1 MGGEHTPEQI
11 ASRARPLVGEPES
24 MNFPPRMR
32 VSCRARFGG
41 YCFMRIKSVLASMAV
56 CAAIASPAAA
66 ATTVIDFDDAVAP
79 AAFSDQTPLTNQ
91 YAALGVTF
99 AGVGFP
105 GAEVLDQD
113 SNFGVGARSGR
124 NFLAHNTYTGLATE
138 AIFATAISGFEVFVG
153 SGAGYD
159 GLYWANGYN
168 LAGDL
173 VDAVS
178 IQFAPGNAGGW
189 TALNLSGAG
198 ITRVQ
203 FGSSNLNWLADDL
216 SFSTAG
222 SAVPEPATWAMMITG
237 FGLAGTAL
245 RRRRSALAA

>member
-1 MGGEHTPEQI
+1 
-11 ASRARPLVGEPES
+11 
-24 MNFPPRMR
+24 
-32 VSCRARFGG
+32 
-41 YCFMRIKSVLASMAV
+41 MRIKSVLAAMAIGG
-56 CAAIASPAAA
+56 AMTSPAAA
-66 ATTVIDFDDAVAP
+66 ATTVINFDDVAAP
-79 AAFSDQTPLTNQ
+79 AYFDLQTPLANQ

-99 AGVGFP
+99 AGVGGKP
-105 GAEVLDQD
+105 GAEVLDQS
-113 SNFGVGARSGR
+113 SNFGVDARSGR

-138 AIFATAISGFEVFVG
+138 ATFATAISGFEVFVG

-159 GLYWANGYN
+159 GLYWANAYDID
-168 LAGDL
+168 GDL
-173 VDAVS
+173 VDSYS
-178 IQFAPGNAGGW
+178 IQFAPGNVGGW

-216 SFSTAG
+216 SFSTGG

-245 RRRRSALAA
+245 RRRSRPALAA